1 MTVSTAQTKTP
12 SYQFAPKIL
21 HWISSVFFANFFTLL
36 LITIS
41 LSQWIVP
48 VWFVSVFLP
57 VYSPPS
63 AATALIIPPILF
75 CLNLFLLRFSRR
87 LPTLPTVLRLPL
99 RIYFASAFISV
110 FCFVFLVLCGVLW
123 ALLSFL
129 VAVCGFFLPFPELH
143 VQPVLTLG
151 FQLFAGVSLILI
163 TSLFIYGYLGG
174 QRQLRISKRELSL
187 AHWPSTSPCI
197 KIAQISDLHIGTNL
211 TTQELETYVQKV
223 NELQPDLILLT
234 GDILDA
240 NPAYIPDFFPYLN
253 ALHARHGVFA
263 CLGNH
268 DRYAGAY
275 AVAAGL
281 ADYTHIT
288 LLRDQVAHLAIA
300 GTTLHLIGLDDRG
313 KDWARGLD
321 ADTTLTHLRADIPS
335 HEPTVLLS
343 HRPDIFP
350 AAANLGIDLTLSG
363 HTHGGQFALPFQSHQ
378 FNLARF
384 ITRFPRGQYTLG
396 KCFLYVN
403 RGLGV
408 TGQRIRLFTPRE
420 IALLTCRA

>member
-1 MTVSTAQTKTP
+1 MSTAQTKTR
-12 SYQFAPKIL
+12 SYQLAPRAL

-57 VYSPPS
+57 VYSSPS
-63 AATALIIPPILF
+63 VATSLIIPPILF
-75 CLNLFLLRFSRR
+75 CLNLFLLRFLRR
-87 LPTLPTVLRLPL
+87 LPTLPTALRLPL
-99 RIYFASAFISV
+99 RIYFASAFISA

-129 VAVCGFFLPFPELH
+129 VAIGGFFFPFAELH
-143 VQPVLTLG
+143 LSVQPALTLG

-187 AHWPSTSPCI
+187 AHWPATSPHI
-197 KIAQISDLHIGTNL
+197 TIAQISDLHIGTNL
-211 TTQELETYVQKV
+211 TTQELKTYVQKV

-268 DRYAGAY
+268 DRYAGAQ

-288 LLRDQVAHLAIA
+288 LLQDQVAHLAIA

-321 ADTTLTHLRADIPS
+321 ADTTLTRLRADIPS
-335 HEPTVLLS
+335 HEPIVLLS

-396 KCFLYVN
+396 NCFLYVN